1 MTQLKD
7 GRRHRRARL
16 LVLVVLVALTAC
28 RQSGTARTPA
38 ALATV
43 QTPAAGPPATAA
55 PLLVTIVVDQLAAWL
70 ADERW
75 PALDPSGGFARLR
88 REGTTLREMR
98 YQHAVTDT
106 APGHAALFTGTTP
119 RENGIVANEVIGP
132 QGGSPR
138 SILADESTHL
148 LGFDA
153 DLSRRAGS
161 SLGILQGET
170 VADVFRASRPDGQV
184 FSFSLKDRGALFG
197 GGRHPDAVLWLDP
210 ETGAF
215 VTSTAFA
222 TQAPA
227 WLGVAGGRAAVVAA
241 MAAGW
246 SLSDDDRAWIAAHA
260 ATPDDQR
267 GEGDYGKLGTVFP
280 HAIGSAKALRATPA
294 GDRLLFGLAAAALAR
309 VAANHQPTLLAL
321 SLSSHD
327 YVAHVFGPD
336 SWEAWDELHQLDRQ
350 LAAFLA
356 ALDRAV
362 GPGGY
367 AVMLTGDHGSSP
379 LPELAGTAADPWCRP
394 GAGAGVRD
402 HFERPCG
409 PRRRLIAAD
418 LVAALESSL
427 AQTFGAGPWLAG
439 SGIADPLIFLGA
451 RARALDA
458 TNQTKLLAVIKQTLA
473 PLGIADVVEV
483 QGQPSPCPAPED
495 TRDQL
500 ICAATRPGQPG
511 DLYMVVAPG
520 AFFDPGYTPG
530 FGCSHGSPY
539 LYDRA
544 VPLLVRAPG
553 RVAAGRT
560 VDGPLPFSTFTRT
573 ASALLGVRPPT
584 GARAGQDLT
593 AVP

>member
-1 MTQLKD
+1 MTDTARVLQLKD
-7 GRRHRRARL
+7 GCRHGREWL
-16 LVLVVLVALTAC
+16 LILVVLVGC
-28 RQSGTARTPA
+28 RQSGTA
-38 ALATV
+38 
-43 QTPAAGPPATAA
+43 QTPAAHSPATPA
-55 PLLVTIVVDQLAAWL
+55 PLLVTIVVDQMAAWL
-70 ADERW
+70 ADQRW
-75 PALDPSGGFARLR
+75 PALDPGGGFARLR
-88 REGTTLREMR
+88 REGTTVREMR

-138 SILADESTHL
+138 SILADDSTHL
-148 LGFDA
+148 LGFNGE
-153 DLSRRAGS
+153 LSPRAGS

-170 VADVFRASRPDGQV
+170 IADVFRASQPDGHI

-210 ETGAF
+210 ESGAF

-222 TQAPA
+222 TEAPA
-227 WLGVAGGRAAVVAA
+227 WLGAAGGRAAVAAA
-241 MAAGW
+241 MTAGW
-246 SLSDDDRAWIAAHA
+246 FLSDDGRAWIAAHA
-260 ATPDDQR
+260 ATADAQR

-294 GDRLLFGLAAAALAR
+294 GDRLLFGLARAALPR
-309 VAANHQPTLLAL
+309 VAADHRPALLAL
-321 SLSSHD
+321 SLSAHD

-336 SWEAWDELHQLDRQ
+336 SWEAWDELRQLDRQ
-350 LAAFLA
+350 LATFLA
-356 ALDRAV
+356 ALDDAV

-367 AVMLTGDHGSSP
+367 AVMLTGDHGGSP
-379 LPELAGTAADPWCRP
+379 LPELAGTPADPWCRP
-394 GAGAGVRD
+394 DAGAVAVSGAPDRW
-402 HFERPCG
+402 ERPCG
-409 PRRRLIAAD
+409 PRRRLITGD
-418 LVAALESSL
+418 LVATLESAL
-427 AQTFGAGPWLAG
+427 AQAFGAGPWLAG
-439 SGIADPLIFLGA
+439 GGIAVPLIFLGA

-458 TNQTKLLAVIKQTLA
+458 GNQTRLLSVVKQALA
-473 PLGIADVVEV
+473 PLGIADVVDV
-483 QGQPSPCPAPED
+483 RRQRGPCAAPDD

-530 FGCSHGSPY
+530 FGTSHGSPY

-560 VDGPLPFSTFTRT
+560 VDGALPFSTFTRT

-584 GARAGQDLT
+584 GAQPGQDLT
-593 AVP
+593 ALP